1 MGGQS
6 GIAGHLIIGKNV
18 RIAAKSGVTKNLNDN
33 AVVAGFPA
41 IDMKK
46 WKLSTIRFNK
56 IL

>member
-18 RIAAKSGVTKNLNDN
+18 KIAAKSGVTKNLNDN
-33 AVVAGFPA
+33 AVVSGFPA